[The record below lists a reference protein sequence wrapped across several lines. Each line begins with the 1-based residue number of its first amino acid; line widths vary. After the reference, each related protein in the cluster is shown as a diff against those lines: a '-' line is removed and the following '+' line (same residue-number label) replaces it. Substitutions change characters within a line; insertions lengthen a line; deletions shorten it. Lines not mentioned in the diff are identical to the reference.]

1 MAGCYKPPTITGID
15 VSHLS
20 KLLVGPFHMKSQE
33 NPQFWRYQIRKNPPL
48 FESYCLRCNAF
59 VAASESQLNLAL
71 VELLHALRCRREP
84 VEAENL
90 TTDKHG

>member
-1 MAGCYKPPTITGID
+1 
-15 VSHLS
+15 
-20 KLLVGPFHMKSQE
+20 MKSQE

-71 VELLHALRCRREP
+71 VELLHALRCRWEP
-84 VEAENL
+84 V
-90 TTDKHG
+90 K